1 VTRGADIGRVEESL
15 RRRFRIAETSISLG
29 ETAVTLLH
37 PASSEE
43 LISEEDFLH
52 DERLPYWAEPWPSS
66 FALARHLVSG
76 ESVLGAGAERTALEL
91 GCGAGL
97 VAIAAALAGFTVTAS
112 DYYEDALRFAR
123 VNVWRGAHQRIEVMH
138 LDWRTLPELLPR
150 YDAVIASDVLYERPY
165 APLVAA
171 VIARTLA
178 PRGVALVADP
188 GRMAAPA
195 FVECCAPLGLSIE
208 KKRRLPFEEGAVRQT
223 IDLYEIGWTARG

>member
-1 VTRGADIGRVEESL
+1 VTPGADIARVEESL
-15 RRRFRIAETSISLG
+15 RRRFRVAETSIPLG
-29 ETAVTLLH
+29 EATVTLLH

-43 LISEEDFLH
+43 LISEEDFLR

-66 FALARHLVSG
+66 FALARHLTSG
-76 ESVLGAGAERTALEL
+76 DSVLGEGAGRTALEL

-97 VAIAAALAGFTVTAS
+97 VAIAAALAGFAVTAS

-123 VNVWRGAHQRIEVMH
+123 VNAWRAARKRIEVMH
-138 LDWRTLPELLPR
+138 LDWRALPELLPR
-150 YDAVIASDVLYERPY
+150 YDVVIASDVLYERAY
-165 APLVAA
+165 APLVAE

-178 PRGVALVADP
+178 PRGAALIADP

-195 FVECCAPLGLSIE
+195 FVERCPSLGLTIE

-223 IDLYEIGWTARG
+223 IDLYEIGWAARG